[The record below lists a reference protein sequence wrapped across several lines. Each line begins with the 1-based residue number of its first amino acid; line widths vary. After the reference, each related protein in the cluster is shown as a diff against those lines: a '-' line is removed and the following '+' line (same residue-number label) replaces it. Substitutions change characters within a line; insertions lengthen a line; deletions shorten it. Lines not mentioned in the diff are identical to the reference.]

1 MDTVINKL
9 WEIEEAAGAIA
20 DEANVRKKGSAK
32 EMEDKTASFD
42 AGLEQETA
50 HRIADIGHKMEA
62 DMEAMLARQK
72 SDFETLLKLS
82 LIHIFAHSPADC
94 GSLIKVGVT
103 DKSYIIT
110 SYIITDGYGKFNGKW
125 IFYAGF

>member
-20 DEANVRKKGSAK
+20 DEANVRKKAFAK

-50 HRIADIGHKMEA
+50 RRIADIGHKMEA

-72 SDFETLLKLS
+72 SDFETLLKQLEDNYNRY
-82 LIHIFAHSPADC
+82 HTAYADA
-94 GSLIKVGVT
+94 LFQKMIKE
-103 DKSYIIT
+103 
-110 SYIITDGYGKFNGKW
+110 
-125 IFYAGF
+125 